1 MNKKR
6 VLFVSESHHLASGFG
21 TYAKEILT
29 RLWDTGKYE
38 LAEFAGY
45 GDLEKCN
52 NVPWRYYSNM
62 PSNDQEKQIYDSNP
76 NNAFGLWRFNHVVLD
91 FKPDIVLTYRDPWM
105 DMWINESPLRKYFK
119 WIWMPTVDSYPQKR
133 KWLDVFEQCDG
144 ILAYS
149 EYGIRSLERQSNFI
163 KTLGCASPGI
173 HPDVF
178 KPVEDKAKHKE
189 SFGLS
194 GDSIIVGTVMRNQKR
209 KLFIELMKAFKTF
222 LDNAPKEIA
231 DKTFLYLHTSYPEK
245 IGWNIENGIIE
256 NGIASKVICTYIC
269 RSCGHWSPSKY
280 TGPVTTCD
288 KCGNKTCFM
297 PSVSSG
303 LDTEDLVKVYNILD
317 LYVQYAICEGFGMP
331 QVEAASCG
339 VPIAST
345 DYSAM
350 EDVVRYTNGYP
361 IPVQKFFREM
371 ETWAERAYPDNDA
384 LAKIIEEFASLDADA
399 RAEKSKLARDG
410 AVKRYNWDDAA
421 KSWEVCID
429 TYTTQERQYKWNDP
443 AVFLENVQMP
453 EIEKNED
460 FVKWCFGHALRKPEQ
475 IYRYDYNNYCKNL
488 DYGCYMDAQLE
499 PFGREQMLSVVN
511 NKINENNFFESIRI
525 GQRQAEQINYVNG
538 K

>member
-1 MNKKR
+1 
-6 VLFVSESHHLASGFG
+6 
-21 TYAKEILT
+21 
-29 RLWDTGKYE
+29 
-38 LAEFAGY
+38 
-45 GDLEKCN
+45 
-52 NVPWRYYSNM
+52 
-62 PSNDQEKQIYDSNP
+62 
-76 NNAFGLWRFNHVVLD
+76 
-91 FKPDIVLTYRDPWM
+91 
-105 DMWINESPLRKYFK
+105 MWINESPLRKYFN

-149 EYGIRSLERQSNFI
+149 EYGIRSLERQSKSI

-194 GDSIIVGTVMRNQKR
+194 GDSIIVGTVMRNQKK

-245 IGWNIENGIIE
+245 IGWNIENGIIKME
-256 NGIASKVICTYIC
+256 SPLKLSVHIFADLVVI
-269 RSCGHWSPSKY
+269 GGPSKY

-303 LDTEDLVKVYNILD
+303 LDTEDLVKVYNIFD

-384 LAKIIEEFASLDADA
+384 LAK
-399 RAEKSKLARDG
+399 
-410 AVKRYNWDDAA
+410 
-421 KSWEVCID
+421 
-429 TYTTQERQYKWNDP
+429 
-443 AVFLENVQMP
+443 
-453 EIEKNED
+453 
-460 FVKWCFGHALRKPEQ
+460 
-475 IYRYDYNNYCKNL
+475 DY
-488 DYGCYMDAQLE
+488 
-499 PFGREQMLSVVN
+499 
-511 NKINENNFFESIRI
+511 
-525 GQRQAEQINYVNG
+525 
-538 K
+538 